1 MMTQRLVS
9 PLSPGVDAKPVLAP
23 RRASLGGAVIGLLA
37 NSKANSGEL
46 LELIAGELATRHG
59 TAGVVRVMKPHPSV
73 PAADDALRALAEQA
87 DVVITAIGDCGSCST
102 CTMHDGLVLERRGI
116 ATAVLLTEPFT
127 PAGRAIAA
135 LDGVP
140 DYEFAIL
147 PHPTAGLTGAELG
160 AVALTATDAVERL
173 LLRTIE

>member
-1 MMTQRLVS
+1 VITLRLVS
-9 PLSPGVDAKPVLAP
+9 PLASGVDAVPVLAA
-23 RRASLGGAVIGLLA
+23 RRSSLEGAVIGLLA
-37 NSKANSGEL
+37 NSKANSSEL
-46 LELIAGELATRHG
+46 LDVIAAELAMRHG

-140 DYEFAIL
+140 DYEFVVL
-147 PHPTAGLTGAELG
+147 PHPTAGLVGNELVTVG
-160 AVALTATDAVERL
+160 KSATETVERL
-173 LLRTIE
+173 LLRAGD